1 MSSQHQR
8 VRESSTPGSSR
19 DPSSRLLGAVAILG
33 VILLLA
39 TLAWFRGWF
48 DETDGPRGSDV
59 TSPDGA
65 RRPHADKDASGL
77 GRRDVD
83 AANHARGSRSYGAH
97 EVLAATVSADASPF
111 GALEGRIVDWD
122 TRIGISGAELAFV
135 STGVTHETVSGADG
149 RYRFEAPSLGDWSL
163 AMVTA
168 DGYLPYAP
176 ELGRSSVSWTSSAA
190 QKIDHADLFLHPG
203 ITYQGQVVDAE
214 GKALA
219 GAVVELFGAESG
231 ERALVGIASSFETD
245 DAGAFEF
252 QAPDWAVL
260 EAQHPDHPPGRAQ
273 LDEAAQ
279 VGRRLTITMGNAP
292 AASDQ
297 VITGLVF
304 GADGV
309 ALAGVE
315 VQALF
320 AGRGGAIG
328 RSASAMTDQ
337 TGAFVLAPLDAAR
350 YVIRAMPNAGGAF
363 VQRGPVEPGAFVELR
378 LEAGLSLEGR
388 LVDDAGEAVA
398 AGTVELSRV
407 VDPLRRARIAS
418 VSVFDAEGRFRF
430 EGLQAG
436 RYELRGSAQGRAS
449 SDPVAVEL
457 PAAGNGIQVVLG
469 QGGAVHGRV
478 VDARTHDP
486 IARAQVVVSGLAS
499 ESVLPSLSSTVTEID
514 GGFELVGIT
523 PGRISIEVTAFD
535 HDGRVVSGVEI
546 EAGERRGPIEVE
558 LNPVADGQRAKT
570 EITGIGVQIAPVRD
584 ALTIAD
590 VVPGGGAQAAG
601 IKRGDAIV
609 AVEGVTVVELGF
621 ENAIQN
627 IRGEVGTRVDI
638 ELRRRGQGEKTERM
652 SVERRLV
659 SAG

>member
-1 MSSQHQR
+1 MSSRHPSKPA
-8 VRESSTPGSSR
+8 SSH
-19 DPSSRLLGAVAILG
+19 DPSSRLLGVVAVVS
-33 VILLLA
+33 VILLIA
-39 TLAWFRGWF
+39 TLAWFRG
-48 DETDGPRGSDV
+48 TDPPHASDV
-59 TSPDGA
+59 APTDDA
-65 RRPHADKDASGL
+65 RELRAD
-77 GRRDVD
+77 RRSSALTERQVD
-83 AANHARGSRSYGAH
+83 AANHARGPRSYGAH
-97 EVLAATVSADASPF
+97 VVLAATVSPDASLF

-122 TRIGISGAELAFV
+122 TRIGISDAELAFV
-135 STGVTHETVSGADG
+135 SAGVTHETVSGPDG

-176 ELGRSSVSWTSSAA
+176 ELGRSRVSWTSSAG
-190 QKIDHADLFLHPG
+190 QKIDHADLFLHPA
-203 ITYQGQVVDAE
+203 ISYQGQVVDAE
-214 GKALA
+214 GKAIA
-219 GAVVELFGAESG
+219 GALVELFGAESG
-231 ERALVGIASSFETD
+231 ERALVGITSSFETD
-245 DAGAFEF
+245 EAGAFEF

-279 VGRRLTITMGNAP
+279 LGRRLTITMGNAP

-297 VITGLVF
+297 VITGLVL
-304 GADGV
+304 GADGA

-337 TGAFVLAPLDAAR
+337 AGAFVLAPLDAAR
-350 YVIRAMPNAGGAF
+350 YVVRATPKVGGAF
-363 VQRGPVEPGAFVELR
+363 VQRGPVDPGAFVELR
-378 LEAGLSLEGR
+378 LEPGLSIEGR
-388 LVDDAGEAVA
+388 LVDDAGDVVA

-418 VSVFDAEGRFRF
+418 VSVFDVQGRFRF
-430 EGLQAG
+430 DGLQPG
-436 RYELRGSAQGRAS
+436 RYELRGTAQGRAR
-449 SDPVAVEL
+449 SDAVAVEL
-457 PAAGNGIQVVLG
+457 PTTGKPIEVVLG

-478 VDARTHDP
+478 VDGRTHDP
-486 IARAQVVVSGLAS
+486 IARAQVVVSGLAGD
-499 ESVLPSLSSTVTEID
+499 SVLPSLSSTVTEID

-523 PGRISIEVTAFD
+523 PGRVSIEVTAFD

-546 EAGERRGPIEVE
+546 EAGGRHGPIEVE
-558 LNPVADGQRAKT
+558 LNPVAEGQRAKT
-570 EITGIGVQIAPVRD
+570 EITGIGVQIAPGRD
-584 ALTIAD
+584 ALGISG
-590 VVPGGGAQAAG
+590 VVPGGGAEAAG

-609 AVEGVTVVELGF
+609 AVDGVTVVELGF

-627 IRGEVGTRVDI
+627 IRGEVGTRVEI
-638 ELRRRGQGEKTERM
+638 ELRRRGQKETTERM